1 MKKTNVA
8 LFHSAT
14 RWVRYLP
21 LLLCFIAFSSSDLA
35 AQNFKSPEDA
45 AIAVKEELEQVVGDL
60 DTTVDRYDELTSSE
74 SLDIKTFT
82 YYSSYLSAL
91 ETNQNTEGALLQL
104 DKQFPALRMDQGNPN
119 GTFNQLRD
127 DLLELITE

>member
-45 AIAVKEELEQVVGDL
+45 AIAVKEALEQVVGDL
-60 DTTVDRYDELTSSE
+60 DPTVDKYDELTPSE
-74 SLDIKTFT
+74 SRDIKTFT
-82 YYSSYLSAL
+82 YYSKYLDGL
-91 ETNQNTEGALLQL
+91 KELQ
-104 DKQFPALRMDQGNPN
+104 DVEAAFNRMDKMFPVNKMDNGDPN
-119 GTFNQLRD
+119 GAIGQLRD
-127 DLLELITE
+127 DLLDLITQ